1 MAAKEASAAAAAG
14 VKATRVGHVVKAAMD
29 KTVTVKV
36 DRLVQHSQYGK
47 IVRRSKKY
55 LVHDQHGA
63 AAVGDVVRIV
73 ECRPIS
79 KSKRWRLLEVVSKAK

>member
-14 VKATRVGHVVKAAMD
+14 VKATRVGLVVKVAMD
-29 KTVTVKV
+29 QTVTVKV
-36 DRLVQHSQYGK
+36 DRLVRHQQYGK

-55 LVHDQHGA
+55 LVHDRHGNA
-63 AAVGDVVRIV
+63 GVGDVVRIV

-79 KSKRWRLLEVVSKAK
+79 KRKRWRLLEVVSKAE

>member
-1 MAAKEASAAAAAG
+1 MAAKEASMAAAAG
-14 VKATRVGHVVKAAMD
+14 VKATRVGLVVKAAMD

-47 IVRRSKKY
+47 IIRRSKKY
-55 LVHDQHGA
+55 LVHDQRGA
-63 AAVGDVVRIV
+63 AGVGDVVRIV

-79 KSKRWRLLEVVSKAK
+79 KNKRWRLLEVVSKAK